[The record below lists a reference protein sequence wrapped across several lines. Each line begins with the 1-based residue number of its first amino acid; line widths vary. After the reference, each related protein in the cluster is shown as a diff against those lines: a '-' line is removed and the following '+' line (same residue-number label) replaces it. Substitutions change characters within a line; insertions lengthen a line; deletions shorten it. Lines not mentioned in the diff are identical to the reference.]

1 MPTEYYAW
9 MKVLADRDTIALTS
23 AGLAAVICL
32 VCLVIARHAPALK
45 FITKFPRFVIRNTQY
60 VLPLIILAGSLLRLL
75 NLGQQSLWYD
85 EAFSAIAAQRPLV
98 NVLAIA
104 ANDYHP
110 PAYFILLWAWSHL
123 WPGQWLSAPGCAPL
137 HPLACYASWLLD
149 AIRLPADAWLRLPS
163 ALFGIANIALI
174 YMVSR
179 HYQPKRESLT
189 AAALM
194 AFLPFQIAYSQE
206 ARMYEMLL
214 TGALITLVGHNSR
227 RWWLVVLGGTLT
239 MYTQTMGAFFLAS
252 LGLAA
257 LLFDRARL
265 RPLIL
270 SGLGVAALYTPWLV
284 YALLGQ
290 LGRMSGGHYWIPQIT
305 PGSLAY
311 LWHVLLWHE
320 ANPLLVV
327 TPGMVFSFILVI
339 VAGWVG
345 LRYRLLTLLT
355 LAVGPVLL
363 AVPPSLLITS
373 VLLPRTFITVTPALY
388 ILIAAGLWHWR
399 GLRRGLLWAGLGAIL
414 AVSLWGYTTDSRLH
428 KWPNRA
434 WAAEIAA
441 HYRPGDAVFYIPQ
454 SLPFYW
460 YLPRN
465 IPQYFLPQN
474 ETALNAGF
482 NLTNEAAAALGLPTA
497 HPGDLTAYN
506 RLFVVYGRSPAIDN
520 YQKDTWEQLSRL
532 YPEVWRHEMVQEKDY
547 LSASIVLLDLSGL
560 QDLTGLKEAK

>member
-1 MPTEYYAW
+1 MTAEYYAW
-9 MKVLADRDTIALTS
+9 MNILAARDTIALTS
-23 AGLAAVICL
+23 AGLALAVCL
-32 VCLVIARHAPALK
+32 ISLVIARHAPGLK
-45 FITKFPRFVIRNTQY
+45 FITKIPRYALRNTQY
-60 VLPLIILAGSLLRLL
+60 VLPFIILAGSLLRLL
-75 NLGQQSLWYD
+75 NLGEQSLWYD
-85 EAFSAIAAQRPLV
+85 EAFSAITAQRPLA

-110 PAYFILLWAWSHL
+110 PAYFLLLWAWSRL
-123 WPGQWLSAPGCAPL
+123 WPGQWLSALGCAPL
-137 HPLACYASWLLD
+137 HPLACYASYLVD
-149 AIRLPADAWLRLPS
+149 AIRLPTDAWLRLPS
-163 ALFGIANIALI
+163 ALFGIANIALV
-174 YMVSR
+174 YLVGR

-194 AFLPFQIAYSQE
+194 ALFPFQIAYSQE

-265 RPLIL
+265 RPLVL
-270 SGLGVAALYTPWLV
+270 SGLGVAALYAPWV
-284 YALLGQ
+284 IYALVGQ

-320 ANPLLVV
+320 ANPLPVV
-327 TPGMVFSFILVI
+327 MPGMVFSFILVG

-363 AVPPSLLITS
+363 ALPPSLLVTS

-399 GLRRGLLWAGLGAIL
+399 GLRRALLWAGLGSML
-414 AVSLWGYTTDSRLH
+414 AVSLWGYYTDETLH
-428 KWPNRA
+428 KWPERT
-434 WAAEIAA
+434 WAGIIAQN
-441 HYRPGDAVFYIPQ
+441 YQPGDAVFYFHQ
-454 SLPFYW
+454 SLTMFW
-460 YLPRN
+460 YIPRD
-465 IPQYFLPQN
+465 IPQYFLPQD

-482 NLTNEAAAALGLPTA
+482 NLTNESAAALGLPYLA
-497 HPGDLTAYN
+497 HPSDLAGRY
-506 RLFVVYGRSPAIDN
+506 RRVFAVYGRSPATGK
-520 YQKDTWEQLSRL
+520 YQEDTFQQLSQT
-532 YPEVWRHEMVQEKDY
+532 YPEVWRYEMVKERDY
-547 LSASIVLLDLSGL
+547 LHVFMALFDLNN
-560 QDLTGLKEAK
+560 